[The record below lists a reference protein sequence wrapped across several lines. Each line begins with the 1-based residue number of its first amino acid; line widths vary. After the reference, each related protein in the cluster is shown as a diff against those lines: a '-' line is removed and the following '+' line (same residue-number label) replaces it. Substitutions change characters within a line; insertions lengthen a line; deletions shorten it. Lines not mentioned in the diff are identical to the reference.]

1 MELESIKKIY
11 AGYSAVYD
19 ALFKRF
25 FFPRMSHAV
34 GSMNI
39 EPGDR
44 VLDVGVGT
52 GLSLPL
58 YPRDCSVVG
67 IDLSEAM
74 LKRARHKIERNGYD
88 HIEVLEMDAMDLSFP
103 DNSFDKV
110 FISHVVS
117 VVPDPY
123 KAMSEVRRVCKKGG
137 EVVVINHFKSAN
149 KVIAA
154 VEKVISPIS
163 EKIGWRSD
171 LGLND
176 FIIGAGLTVREKYML
191 KKIDFWHM
199 IFAVNEK

>member
-1 MELESIKKIY
+1 LELESIKKIY
-11 AGYSAVYD
+11 AVYSAIYD

-25 FFPRMSHAV
+25 FLPRISHAV
-34 GSMNI
+34 DSMNI

-44 VLDVGVGT
+44 ILDVGVGT

-58 YPRDCSVVG
+58 YPKDCSVIG
-67 IDLSEAM
+67 IDLSDAM
-74 LKRARHKIERNGYD
+74 LKQAREKIRKNNFD
-88 HIEVLEMDAMDLSFP
+88 HIEVVEMDAMNLSFP

-123 KAMSEVRRVCKKGG
+123 QAMSEVRRVCRSGG
-137 EVVVINHFKSAN
+137 DVVVVNHFKSAN
-149 KVIAA
+149 KIVAA

-176 FIIGAGLTVREKYML
+176 FIVGAGLTVREKYML